1 MGLHWK
7 KCKTKLRPY
16 GSKPLKVHGKS
27 RSIIAFKDKS
37 TISDIFVVKENL
49 ETLLSG
55 RTAETLGI
63 ISFHTTNTLTEL
75 PETNKSPTI
84 NPRIDIFKGIGKY
97 KNKEITLNL
106 KANAKPV
113 IQPIRPIPYHLK
125 EKFDATVDEMV
136 KQGIYDEHSGYLAI
150 QPSYNT
156 QRRQQHS
163 HYYRL

>member
-1 MGLHWK
+1 MDIHYLWGYIGK

-16 GSKPLKVHGKS
+16 GSKPLKVHGMF
-27 RSIIAFKDKS
+27 RGIIAFKDKS

-63 ISFHTTNTLTEL
+63 ISFHTTNTLIEL

-84 NPRIDIFKGIGKY
+84 NPRIDSLIKKFPQIFKGICKC
-97 KNKEITLNL
+97 KNKVITLNL

-136 KQGIYDEHSGYLAI
+136 KQRIFEEHSG
-150 QPSYNT
+150 PS
-156 QRRQQHS
+156 Q
-163 HYYRL
+163 L